1 MDFRTRRKAEE
12 QLLDLVPLI
21 DVVLTLLLFF
31 MVTTEFITTPGL
43 KVTLPG
49 IEPGSTA
56 TASNKLQV
64 KVTATGDIFVD
75 GIPVSQDHL
84 ADVIRQSALDPES
97 AVVVLMA
104 DESLTHGRVVEIMD
118 LIRRE
123 GLRRVVLAAR
133 WKTKEG
139 AS

>member
-1 MDFRTRRKAEE
+1 MDFRTRRKTEE
-12 QLLDLVPLI
+12 PLLELVPLI

-75 GIPVSQDHL
+75 GTPVSQDHL

-104 DESLTHGRVVEIMD
+104 DESLTHGRVVELMD